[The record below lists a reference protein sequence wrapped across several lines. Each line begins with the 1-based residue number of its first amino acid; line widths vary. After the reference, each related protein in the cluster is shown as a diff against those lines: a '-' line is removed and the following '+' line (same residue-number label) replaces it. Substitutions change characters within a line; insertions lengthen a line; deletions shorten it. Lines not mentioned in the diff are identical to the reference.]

1 MSITL
6 KEDKSIRV
14 ENYSLRD
21 FIFDVAKAAKGGYSP
36 VDTNDK
42 YVQGFSSW
50 FTCGMVHDDELTN
63 EQRIA
68 IGLSAKVENTNTN
81 TKAEDKVAETA
92 HTASVEQDQPKQTT
106 PTVSKTT
113 RSTKKSV

>member
-14 ENYSLRD
+14 ENFSLRD
-21 FIFDVAKAAKGGYSP
+21 FIFDVAKAAKSGYSP

-50 FTCGMVHDDELTN
+50 FTCGMVHDDELSDA
-63 EQRIA
+63 ERA
-68 IGLSAKVENTNTN
+68 AVGLSVKSDAKGVVEVKTEPKVEEAVEEEPKTV
-81 TKAEDKVAETA
+81 TKA
-92 HTASVEQDQPKQTT
+92 
-106 PTVSKTT
+106 T
-113 RSTKKSV
+113 RSTKKTV

>member
-14 ENYSLRD
+14 ENFSLRD
-21 FIFDVAKAAKGGYSP
+21 FIFDVAKAAKSGYSP

-50 FTCGMVHDDELTN
+50 FTCGMVHDDDLTDA
-63 EQRIA
+63 ERA
-68 IGLSAKVENTNTN
+68 AVGLSVKTEAKVEQAVEEGTQEEP
-81 TKAEDKVAETA
+81 KAVA
-92 HTASVEQDQPKQTT
+92 
-106 PTVSKTT
+106 KTT
-113 RSTKKSV
+113 RTTKKTT

>member
-21 FIFDVAKAAKGGYSP
+21 FIFDVAKAAKSGYSP

-50 FTCGMVHDDELTN
+50 FTCGMVHDDELTDA
-63 EQRIA
+63 ERA
-68 IGLSAKVENTNTN
+68 AVGLSVKSDAKGVVEVKTEAKVEEASDGTQ
-81 TKAEDKVAETA
+81 EEPKVVA
-92 HTASVEQDQPKQTT
+92 
-106 PTVSKTT
+106 KTT
-113 RSTKKSV
+113 RTVKKTT

>member
-14 ENYSLRD
+14 ENFSLRD
-21 FIFDVAKAAKGGYSP
+21 FIFDVAKAAKSGYSP

-50 FTCGMVHDDELTN
+50 FTCGMVHDDELTDT
-63 EQRIA
+63 ERA
-68 IGLSAKVENTNTN
+68 AVGLSVKEDAKGVVEVKTEPKVEQLSEGTQ
-81 TKAEDKVAETA
+81 EE
-92 HTASVEQDQPKQTT
+92 PK
-106 PTVSKTT
+106 TVTKTT
-113 RSTKKSV
+113 RTAKKTT